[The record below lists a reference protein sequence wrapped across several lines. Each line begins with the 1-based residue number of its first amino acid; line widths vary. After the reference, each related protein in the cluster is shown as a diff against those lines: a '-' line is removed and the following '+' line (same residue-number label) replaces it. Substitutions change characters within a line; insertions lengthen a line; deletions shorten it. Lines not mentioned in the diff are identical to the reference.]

1 MFRHAASSSSRML
14 IMQTSM
20 RSIEYLVPSLCG
32 QTYLYGS
39 NADASVSSR
48 IVTALTM
55 HIDPAVLGMALSEA
69 VVRFP
74 QMAVSLVEKDGRRT
88 FISLNAPVPVFEAS
102 QDMPSDISDSR
113 LGGYMFRVSYCHKH
127 LYVDYHRSLA
137 DEIGM
142 MAFVKALVL
151 RYLELSGYPVQ
162 TDGSVKL
169 MSGEYFSG
177 EGDDPMDKMQDAYS
191 SRPIWYMDAKAVVPP
206 KVESDQEE
214 VVQVKVPVAKLKK
227 DYLDLASIPVTYVA
241 PLLSHA
247 LHEVYADEINAG
259 EYIVASV
266 QINLRPYYPSA
277 SLRPYYTPVFL
288 AYNRNLNDYPYK
300 TVLMSQKKLLEAQL
314 KNDTIA
320 YSAQRKIAGIEK
332 AFNSADT
339 LAGIDAEFTVLQE
352 NSDRRATY
360 DICRI
365 GNVILPESM
374 QRLVCEFYPVIPTS
388 GKSVSVTVTTYK
400 GDMCVTVSGRKH
412 AYEVCRRL
420 VELMHANDIDA
431 YIADRYTFGPLVM
444 KK

>member
-1 MFRHAASSSSRML
+1 
-14 IMQTSM
+14 MQTSM
-20 RSIEYLVPSLCG
+20 RNIEYLVPSLCG

-39 NADASVSSR
+39 HADASVSSR

-55 HIDPAVLGMALSEA
+55 HIDPAVLGQALSEA
-69 VVRFP
+69 VLRFP
-74 QMAVSLVEKDGRRT
+74 QMAVSLVEEEGRRT
-88 FISLNAPVPVFEAS
+88 FISLNAPVPVFEARA
-102 QDMPSDISDSR
+102 DIPSDISDPR
-113 LGGYMFRVSYCHKH
+113 LGGYLFRVSYCHKH

-137 DEIGM
+137 DEFGM

-169 MSGEYFSG
+169 ISGEYFKG
-177 EGDDPMDKMQDAYS
+177 EGDDPMVRMHEAYS
-191 SRPIWYMDAKAVVPP
+191 SRPIWYMDAKAVVPQT
-206 KVESDQEE
+206 VEAECEE

-247 LHEVYADEINAG
+247 MHEVFAEDINAG

-320 YSAQRKIAGIEK
+320 YSAQRKIAAVEK
-332 AFNSADT
+332 AFDSSLTLEGLDAAFDLLQAD
-339 LAGIDAEFTVLQE
+339 A
-352 NSDRRATY
+352 DRRATY

-412 AYEVCRRL
+412 AYAVCKRL
-420 VELMHANDIDA
+420 VELMHENDIDA
-431 YIADRYTFGPLVM
+431 YIADRYSFAPLTM